1 MAHHIISSPAELE
14 ALTTLLGTLKQP
26 FTIEWRQGRDRSLD
40 QNELQWVW
48 ATEAAR
54 QRGDM
59 TSEEVQCEWKLH
71 HGVPILREEEPSFR
85 EIYDEALKGQPY
97 PVKLKAMRYLPITSI
112 MSVKQMT
119 RFLDTV
125 QRECAEQGIRL
136 TDPDPMRRAA

>member
-1 MAHHIISSPAELE
+1 MPHRIISTPADLE
-14 ALTTLLGTLKQP
+14 ALTTLLGTLKKP
-26 FTIEWRQGRDRSLD
+26 FTVEWRQGRDRSLD
-40 QNELQWVW
+40 QNELQWMW

-59 TSEEVQCEWKLH
+59 TSEEIQCEWKLIY
-71 HGVPILREEEPSFR
+71 GVPILREEEASFR
-85 EIYDEALKGQPY
+85 EVYDEALKGQPY
-97 PVKLKAMRYLPITSI
+97 PVKLKAMRFLPITSI

-119 RFLDTV
+119 KFLDTV